1 MRVCNYVL
9 NCTCFLFRADYLK
22 MATEKGNDDKA
33 CQGGISSMYQNL
45 PECEAHKQISVMYCK
60 DCHEPT
66 CVLCVTGEQHKKH
79 VFSHIDCILENIKEG
94 IVADMDK
101 LEKALK
107 SPYLNLQKD
116 ESLDVFDDAFSA
128 IQDHEDMI
136 CNAVREISLQQKNE
150 VEKQKE
156 QFVEKSKEMQSLK
169 EKTKKELLEI
179 KENDKSILQSNDATK
194 ILNYQPSNEID
205 KDWPKETKAPSVKF
219 LPGQVGQRELQHM
232 FGKIQTHNTASG
244 KALFNKKFHRNTS
257 AKLPITE
264 HR

>member
-1 MRVCNYVL
+1 ML
-9 NCTCFLFRADYLK
+9 LFLADYLK

-66 CVLCVTGEQHKKH
+66 CILCVTGEQHKKH
-79 VFSHIDCILENIKEG
+79 VFSHIDCIIEHIKEV

-101 LEKALK
+101 LEETLK
-107 SPYLNLQKD
+107 SPDLNSHKE
-116 ESLDVFDDAFSA
+116 ESVQVFDDALSA
-128 IQDHEDMI
+128 IQDQEDMI
-136 CNAVREISLQQKNE
+136 CNAVREISRQQKNE
-150 VEKQKE
+150 VETQKK
-156 QFVEKSKEMQSLK
+156 QFVEKSKSMQSLK

-179 KENDKSILQSNDATK
+179 NEKDKSILQSKDVTK
-194 ILNYQPSNEID
+194 ILNYQPRGEIY
-205 KDWPKETKAPSVKF
+205 KDWPKDTEAPSVKF
-219 LPGQVGQRELQHM
+219 LPGQVRQRELQHM
-232 FGKIQTHNTASG
+232 FGKIQMHNTTSG

-257 AKLPITE
+257 GKLSISD

>member
-1 MRVCNYVL
+1 ML
-9 NCTCFLFRADYLK
+9 LFRADYLK

-45 PECEAHKQISVMYCK
+45 PECKAHKQVSVMYCT

-79 VFSHIDCILENIKEG
+79 VFSHIDCILENIKEV

-101 LEKALK
+101 LEETLK
-107 SPYLNLQKD
+107 SPDLNPHKEDLVQ
-116 ESLDVFDDAFSA
+116 VFDDALSA
-128 IQDHEDMI
+128 IQDQEDMI
-136 CNAVREISLQQKNE
+136 CNAVREISRQQKNE
-150 VEKQKE
+150 VETQKK
-156 QFVEKSKEMQSLK
+156 QFVEKSKSMQSLK

-179 KENDKSILQSNDATK
+179 NEKDKSILQSNDATK
-194 ILNYQPSNEID
+194 ILNYQPRNEIY
-205 KDWPKETKAPSVKF
+205 KDWPKDTEAPSVKF

-232 FGKIQTHNTASG
+232 FGKIQMHNTASG

-257 AKLPITE
+257 GKLSISD

>member
-1 MRVCNYVL
+1 
-9 NCTCFLFRADYLK
+9 

-45 PECEAHKQISVMYCK
+45 PECKAHKQVSVMYCT

-79 VFSHIDCILENIKEG
+79 VFTHIDCIIEHIKEV
-94 IVADMDK
+94 IVADMDR
-101 LEKALK
+101 LEEALK
-107 SPYLNLQKD
+107 SPSLDFHKD
-116 ESLDVFDDAFSA
+116 ESVQVFDDASSA

-136 CNAVREISLQQKNE
+136 CNAVREISRQQKNE
-150 VEKQKE
+150 VETQKK
-156 QFVEKSKEMQSLK
+156 QFVEKSKSMQSLK

-179 KENDKSILQSNDATK
+179 NEKDKSILQSNDATK
-194 ILNYQPSNEID
+194 ILNYQPRNEIY
-205 KDWPKETKAPSVKF
+205 KDWPKDTEAPSVKF
-219 LPGQVGQRELQHM
+219 LPCQVGQRELQHM
-232 FGKIQTHNTASG
+232 FGKIQMHNTASG

-257 AKLPITE
+257 GKLSISD

>member
-1 MRVCNYVL
+1 ML
-9 NCTCFLFRADYLK
+9 LFRADYLK

-45 PECEAHKQISVMYCK
+45 PECKAHKQVSVMYCT

-79 VFSHIDCILENIKEG
+79 VFTHIDCIIEHIKEV

-101 LEKALK
+101 LEETLK
-107 SPYLNLQKD
+107 SPDLNPHKE
-116 ESLDVFDDAFSA
+116 ESVQVFDDALSA
-128 IQDHEDMI
+128 IQDQEDMI
-136 CNAVREISLQQKNE
+136 CNAVREISRQQKKE
-150 VEKQKE
+150 VETQKK
-156 QFVEKSKEMQSLK
+156 QFVEKSKSMQSLK

-179 KENDKSILQSNDATK
+179 NEKDKSILQSNDATK
-194 ILNYQPSNEID
+194 ILNYQPRNEIY
-205 KDWPKETKAPSVKF
+205 KDWPKDTEAPSVKF

-232 FGKIQTHNTASG
+232 FGKIQMHNTASG

-257 AKLPITE
+257 GKLSISD